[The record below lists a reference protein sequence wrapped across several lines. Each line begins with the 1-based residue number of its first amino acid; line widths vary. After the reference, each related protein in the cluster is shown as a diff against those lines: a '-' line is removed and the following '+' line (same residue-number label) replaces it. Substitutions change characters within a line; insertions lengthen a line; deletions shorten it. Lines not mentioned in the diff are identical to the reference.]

1 MELQLDRKLS
11 NNRFYPPVDITASST
26 RRDDLLLDRD
36 TLQKIWILRRHLT
49 DMNSVEAME
58 LVKKQMEGTVSN
70 EEFLATM
77 NK

>member
-1 MELQLDRKLS
+1 MS
-11 NNRFYPPVDITASST
+11 NKRIYPAVDITASST
-26 RRDDLLLDRD
+26 RRDDLLMDRD

>member
-1 MELQLDRKLS
+1 LS
-11 NNRFYPPVDITASST
+11 NKRIYPSVDITASST

-70 EEFLATM
+70 DEFLATM

>member
-1 MELQLDRKLS
+1 MDVQLKRQRS
-11 NNRFYPPVDITASST
+11 NKRIYRAVDITASST